1 MPDRLKVAVIGA
13 SGIGQHHARWHHLSG
28 AQVVAFVG
36 TSEASCAKTRAQLQA
51 YFGFDGRAYT
61 DVAHMLAAEQPD
73 VVDVS
78 SPFYLHKEHAI
89 MALESGCHVV
99 CEKPLCWDVD
109 RSLDDILADGQA
121 VVQAAEQA
129 GKLLVMSAQYPAGI
143 SVYRDFYTRVRG
155 AWDKVESLEMEM
167 EVKGRGGPKAREDI
181 WIDVASHPLSLVLGF
196 LPGGEIDWTTVSC
209 AIDERENR
217 ARFEVVTPEGRC
229 DVRFVLRDID
239 EGVPVRQF
247 GVNGFLVNWE
257 GFADEE
263 GIYRARLVHGDE
275 AVICRDFMHILID
288 EFGKHVRGEGG
299 RVVVSGA
306 DALKNLQYQIA
317 LLKQAEW
324 PV

>member
-1 MPDRLKVAVIGA
+1 MSDRLKVAVIGA

-28 AQVVAFVG
+28 SQVVAFVG
-36 TSEASCAKTRAQLQA
+36 TSEESCAKTQAQLQA

-61 DVAHMLAAEQPD
+61 DVAQMLAAEQPD

-78 SPFYLHKEHAI
+78 SPPHWHRAHAI

-109 RSLDDILADGQA
+109 RDLDDILADGRA
-121 VVQAAEQA
+121 VVQATEQA
-129 GKLLVMSAQYPAGI
+129 SRSLVMSAQYPAVI
-143 SVYRDFYTRVRG
+143 PIYRDFYARMRG
-155 AWDKVESLEMEM
+155 AWDAIDSLEMVM
-167 EVKGRGGPKAREDI
+167 ESKGRRGPKVREEI
-181 WIDVASHPLSLVLGF
+181 WIDLAAHPLSLVLGF
-196 LPGGEIDWTTVSC
+196 LPGGEIDWATASC
-209 AIDERENR
+209 AIDERKNR
-217 ARFEVVTPEGRC
+217 ADFEVVTPEGRC

-239 EGVPVRQF
+239 EGVPARQF

-257 GFADEE
+257 GFADDE

-275 AVICRDFMHILID
+275 AVICDDFMHILID

-306 DALKNLQYQIA
+306 DALVNLQYQIA
-317 LLKQAEW
+317 LLKRADGS
-324 PV
+324 V

>member
-28 AQVVAFVG
+28 SRVVAFAG
-36 TSEASCAKTRAQLQA
+36 TSEESCATTRSQLQA

-78 SPFYLHKEHAI
+78 SPFNLHKEHAI
-89 MALESGCHVV
+89 MALENGCHVV

-109 RSLDDILADGQA
+109 RDLDDILADGQA
-121 VVQAAEQA
+121 VVHSAEQV
-129 GKLLVMSAQYPAGI
+129 GKSLVMSAQYPAGI
-143 SVYRDFYTRVRG
+143 SVYRDFYARVRG

-167 EVKGRGGPKAREDI
+167 EVKGRRGPKTREDI

-209 AIDERENR
+209 TIGERENR
-217 ARFEVVTPEGRC
+217 ARFDVITSEGGC

-257 GFADEE
+257 GFADDE

-288 EFGKHVRGEGG
+288 EFGKHIRGEGG

>member
-1 MPDRLKVAVIGA
+1 MSEVLKVAVIGA

-28 AQVVAFVG
+28 ARVVAFVG
-36 TSEASCAKTRAQLQA
+36 TSEESCAKTRAQLQA

-78 SPFYLHKEHAI
+78 SPFHLHRDHAI
-89 MALESGCHVV
+89 MALKSGCHVV
-99 CEKPLCWDVD
+99 CEKPLCWDMD
-109 RSLDDILADGQA
+109 MDLDDILADGRA
-121 VVQAAEQA
+121 VVRTAEQA
-129 GKLLVMSAQYPAGI
+129 GKSLVISAQYPAGVSI
-143 SVYRDFYTRVRG
+143 YRDFYARVRG
-155 AWDKVESLEMEM
+155 TWDRVESLEMEM
-167 EVKGRGGPKAREDI
+167 EVKGRRGPKAREDI
-181 WIDVASHPLSLVLGF
+181 WIDLASHPLSLVLGF
-196 LPGGEIDWTTVSC
+196 LPGGEIDWATASC
-209 AIDERENR
+209 TIDERENR
-217 ARFEVVTPEGRC
+217 ASFDVITPEGRC

-239 EGVPVRQF
+239 VGVPVRQF

-257 GFADEE
+257 GFANDE

-275 AVICRDFMHILID
+275 AVICDDFMHILIG

-299 RVVVSGA
+299 QVVVSGA

-317 LLKQAEW
+317 LLKLADW

>member
-1 MPDRLKVAVIGA
+1 MPDGLKVAVIGA

-28 AQVVAFVG
+28 AQVVAFAG
-36 TSEASCAKTRAQLQA
+36 TSEESCARTRSQLQA

-61 DVAHMLAAEQPD
+61 DVAQMLATEQPD

-78 SPFYLHKEHAI
+78 SPFNLHREHAI

-109 RSLDDILADGQA
+109 RDLDDILADGRA
-121 VVQAAEQA
+121 VVHSAEQA
-129 GKLLVMSAQYPAGI
+129 GKSLVMSAQYPAGI

-155 AWDKVESLEMEM
+155 TWDAIGSLEMEM

-196 LPGGEIDWTTVSC
+196 LPGGEVDWATVSC
-209 AIDERENR
+209 TIGERENC
-217 ARFEVVTPEGRC
+217 AGFEVVTPDGRC

-239 EGVPVRQF
+239 EGIPVRQF

-257 GFADEE
+257 GFADDE
-263 GIYRARLVHGDE
+263 GIYRARLVHEDE

-288 EFGKHVRGEGG
+288 EFGKHVRGEDG
-299 RVVVSGA
+299 RVVVSSA

-317 LLKQAEW
+317 LLKQADR

>member
-1 MPDRLKVAVIGA
+1 MSEVLKVAVIGA
-13 SGIGQHHARWHHLSG
+13 SGIGQHHARWHYLSG
-28 AQVVAFVG
+28 SQVVAFAG
-36 TSEASCAKTRAQLQA
+36 TSEESCAKTRSQLQA

-78 SPFYLHKEHAI
+78 SPFHLHKDHAI

-109 RSLDDILADGQA
+109 RDLDDILADGQA
-121 VVQAAEQA
+121 VVRAAEQA
-129 GKLLVMSAQYPAGI
+129 GKSLVMSAQYPAGI
-143 SVYRDFYTRVRG
+143 SVYRDFYARVRG
-155 AWDKVESLEMEM
+155 AWDAIESLEMEM
-167 EVKGRGGPKAREDI
+167 EVKGRRGPKTREDI

-196 LPGGEIDWTTVSC
+196 LPEGEIDWATASC
-209 AIDERENR
+209 AIGERENC
-217 ARFEVVTPEGRC
+217 ASFEVVTPKGRC

-257 GFADEE
+257 GFADDE
-263 GIYRARLVHGDE
+263 GIYRARLVRGDE
-275 AVICRDFMHILID
+275 AVICDDFMHILID
-288 EFGKHVRGEGG
+288 EFGKHIRGEGG

-306 DALKNLQYQIA
+306 DALKNLQCQIA
-317 LLKQAEW
+317 LLKRADW

>member
-1 MPDRLKVAVIGA
+1 MSDRLKVAVIGA

-28 AQVVAFVG
+28 SQVVAFVG
-36 TSEASCAKTRAQLQA
+36 TSEESCAKTRSQLQA

-61 DVAHMLAAEQPD
+61 DVAQMLAAEQPD

-78 SPFYLHKEHAI
+78 SPFNLHRDHAI

-109 RSLDDILADGQA
+109 RDLDDILSDGQA
-121 VVQAAEQA
+121 VIRAAEQA
-129 GKLLVMSAQYPAGI
+129 GKSLVMSAQYPAGI

-155 AWDKVESLEMEM
+155 TWGAIESLEMEM

-196 LPGGEIDWTTVSC
+196 LPGGEIDWATASC
-209 AIDERENR
+209 AIGERENR
-217 ARFEVVTPEGRC
+217 ARFEVVTPGGRC
-229 DVRFVLRDID
+229 DVRFVLRDVD

-275 AVICRDFMHILID
+275 AVVCDDFMHILID

-306 DALKNLQYQIA
+306 DALVNLQYQIA
-317 LLKQAEW
+317 LLKLADW

>member
-1 MPDRLKVAVIGA
+1 MSEVLKVAVIGA

-28 AQVVAFVG
+28 ARVVAFVG
-36 TSEASCAKTRAQLQA
+36 TSKESCAKTRAQLQA

-61 DVAHMLAAEQPD
+61 DVAHMLTAEQPD

-78 SPFYLHKEHAI
+78 SPFHLHRDHAI

-99 CEKPLCWDVD
+99 CEKPLCWDMD
-109 RSLDDILADGQA
+109 MDLDDILADGRA
-121 VVQAAEQA
+121 VVRTAEQA
-129 GKLLVMSAQYPAGI
+129 GKSLVMSAQYPAGI
-143 SVYRDFYTRVRG
+143 SIYRDFYARVRG
-155 AWDKVESLEMEM
+155 TWDRVESLEMEM
-167 EVKGRGGPKAREDI
+167 EMKGRRGPKAREDI
-181 WIDVASHPLSLVLGF
+181 WIDLASHPLSLVLGF
-196 LPGGEIDWTTVSC
+196 LPEGEIDWATASC
-209 AIDERENR
+209 TIDERENR
-217 ARFEVVTPEGRC
+217 ASFDVITPEGRC

-239 EGVPVRQF
+239 VGVPVRQF

-257 GFADEE
+257 GFADDE

-275 AVICRDFMHILID
+275 AVICDDFMHILIG

-299 RVVVSGA
+299 QVVVSGA

-317 LLKQAEW
+317 LLKLADW

>member
-1 MPDRLKVAVIGA
+1 MSDRLKVAVIGA

-28 AQVVAFVG
+28 SQVVAFVG
-36 TSEASCAKTRAQLQA
+36 TSEESCAKTQSQLQA

-61 DVAHMLAAEQPD
+61 DVAQMLAIEQPD

-78 SPFYLHKEHAI
+78 SPPDLHKEHAM
-89 MALESGCHVV
+89 MALESGCDVV

-109 RSLDDILADGQA
+109 RGLDDILADGQA

-129 GKLLVMSAQYPAGI
+129 GKSLVMSAQYPASI
-143 SVYRDFYTRVRG
+143 PIYRDFYTQVRG
-155 AWDKVESLEMEM
+155 VWDAIESLEMVM
-167 EVKGRGGPKAREDI
+167 ESKGRRGPKAREEI
-181 WIDVASHPLSLVLGF
+181 WIDLASHPLSLVLGF
-196 LPGGEIDWTTVSC
+196 LPEGEIDWATVSC
-209 AIDERENR
+209 AIGERENR
-217 ARFEVVTPEGRC
+217 ANFEVVTPNGRC

-239 EGVPVRQF
+239 EGVPARQF

-263 GIYRARLVHGDE
+263 GIYRARLVYGDE
-275 AVICRDFMHILID
+275 AVMCDDFMHILID

-317 LLKQAEW
+317 LLKRAAI
-324 PV
+324 

>member
-28 AQVVAFVG
+28 SQVVAFVG
-36 TSEASCAKTRAQLQA
+36 TSEESCARTRSQLRA

-61 DVAHMLAAEQPD
+61 DVAQMLAAEQPD

-78 SPFYLHKEHAI
+78 SPFNLHRAHAI
-89 MALESGCHVV
+89 MALKSGCHVV

-109 RSLDDILADGQA
+109 RDLDDILADGQA
-121 VVQAAEQA
+121 VVHSAEQA
-129 GKLLVMSAQYPAGI
+129 GKSLVMSAQYPAGI

-155 AWDKVESLEMEM
+155 TWDAIESLEMEM
-167 EVKGRGGPKAREDI
+167 EVKGRGGPKARDDI

-196 LPGGEIDWTTVSC
+196 LPGGEIDWATASC
-209 AIDERENR
+209 AIGERENR
-217 ARFEVVTPEGRC
+217 ARFEVVTPRGRC

-257 GFADEE
+257 GFADDE

-288 EFGKHVRGEGG
+288 EFGKYVRGEGG

-317 LLKQAEW
+317 LLKQADW

>member
-28 AQVVAFVG
+28 SRVVAFAG
-36 TSEASCAKTRAQLQA
+36 TSEESCATTRSQLQA

-78 SPFYLHKEHAI
+78 SPFNLHKEHAI

-109 RSLDDILADGQA
+109 RDLDDILADGQA
-121 VVQAAEQA
+121 VVHSAEQA
-129 GKLLVMSAQYPAGI
+129 EKSLVMSAQYPAGI
-143 SVYRDFYTRVRG
+143 SVYRDFYARVRG

-167 EVKGRGGPKAREDI
+167 EVKGRRGPKTREDI

-209 AIDERENR
+209 AIGERENR
-217 ARFEVVTPEGRC
+217 ARFDVITSEGRC

-239 EGVPVRQF
+239 EGVPARQF

-257 GFADEE
+257 GFADDE

-317 LLKQAEW
+317 LLKLADW
-324 PV
+324 SV

>member
-1 MPDRLKVAVIGA
+1 MSDRLKVAVIGA

-28 AQVVAFVG
+28 SQVVAFVG
-36 TSEASCAKTRAQLQA
+36 TSEESCAKTRSQLQA

-61 DVAHMLAAEQPD
+61 DVAQMLAIEQPD

-78 SPFYLHKEHAI
+78 SPPDLHKDHAV

-121 VVQAAEQA
+121 VVHAAEQA
-129 GKLLVMSAQYPAGI
+129 GKSLVMSAQYPASI
-143 SVYRDFYTRVRG
+143 PIYRDFYTQVRG
-155 AWDKVESLEMEM
+155 AWDAIESLEMVM
-167 EVKGRGGPKAREDI
+167 ESKGRRGPKAREEI
-181 WIDVASHPLSLVLGF
+181 WIDLASHPLSLVLGF
-196 LPGGEIDWTTVSC
+196 LPEGEIDWATASC
-209 AIDERENR
+209 AIGERENR
-217 ARFEVVTPEGRC
+217 ARFEVITPGGRC

-239 EGVPVRQF
+239 EGVPARQF

-263 GIYRARLVHGDE
+263 GIYRARLVYGDE
-275 AVICRDFMHILID
+275 SVMCDDFMHILID
-288 EFGKHVRGEGG
+288 EFGKHVRSEGG

-317 LLKQAEW
+317 LLKRAAI
-324 PV
+324 

>member
-1 MPDRLKVAVIGA
+1 MSEVSKVAVIGA

-28 AQVVAFVG
+28 ARVVAFAG
-36 TSEASCAKTRAQLQA
+36 TSEESCAKTRAQLQA

-78 SPFYLHKEHAI
+78 SPFHLHRDHAI

-99 CEKPLCWDVD
+99 CEKPLCWDMD
-109 RSLDDILADGQA
+109 RDLDDILADGRA
-121 VVQAAEQA
+121 VVRTAEQA
-129 GKLLVMSAQYPAGI
+129 GKSLVMSAQYPAGI
-143 SVYRDFYTRVRG
+143 SIYRDFYARVRG
-155 AWDKVESLEMEM
+155 MWDRVESLEMEM
-167 EVKGRGGPKAREDI
+167 EVKGRRGPKAREDI
-181 WIDVASHPLSLVLGF
+181 WIDLASHPLSLVLGF
-196 LPGGEIDWTTVSC
+196 LPEGEIDWATASC
-209 AIDERENR
+209 TIDERENR
-217 ARFEVVTPEGRC
+217 ASFDVITPEGRC

-239 EGVPVRQF
+239 VGVPVRQF

-257 GFADEE
+257 GFADDE

-275 AVICRDFMHILID
+275 AVICDDFMHILIG

-299 RVVVSGA
+299 QVVVSGA

-317 LLKQAEW
+317 LLKLADW

>member
-28 AQVVAFVG
+28 ARVVAFVG

-109 RSLDDILADGQA
+109 RDLDDILADGQA

-143 SVYRDFYTRVRG
+143 AIYRDFYTRVRG

-167 EVKGRGGPKAREDI
+167 EVEGARGTKGA
-181 WIDVASHPLSLVLGF
+181 
-196 LPGGEIDWTTVSC
+196 
-209 AIDERENR
+209 
-217 ARFEVVTPEGRC
+217 GRYM
-229 DVRFVLRDID
+229 D
-239 EGVPVRQF
+239 
-247 GVNGFLVNWE
+247 
-257 GFADEE
+257 
-263 GIYRARLVHGDE
+263 
-275 AVICRDFMHILID
+275 
-288 EFGKHVRGEGG
+288 
-299 RVVVSGA
+299 
-306 DALKNLQYQIA
+306 
-317 LLKQAEW
+317 
-324 PV
+324 

>member
-1 MPDRLKVAVIGA
+1 MAP
-13 SGIGQHHARWHHLSG
+13 
-28 AQVVAFVG
+28 FVG
-36 TSEASCAKTRAQLQA
+36 VSGGGICGHFGRIVCKNPIKLQA

-61 DVAHMLAAEQPD
+61 DVAQMLATEQPD

-78 SPFYLHKEHAI
+78 SPPDLHKDHAV

-99 CEKPLCWDVD
+99 CEKPLCWDED

-121 VVQAAEQA
+121 VVHAAEQA
-129 GKLLVMSAQYPAGI
+129 GKSLVMSAQYPASI
-143 SVYRDFYTRVRG
+143 PIYRDFYTQVRG
-155 AWDKVESLEMEM
+155 AWDAIESLEMVM
-167 EVKGRGGPKAREDI
+167 ESKGRRGPKAREEI
-181 WIDVASHPLSLVLGF
+181 WIDLASHPLSLVLGF
-196 LPGGEIDWTTVSC
+196 LPEGEIDWATASC
-209 AIDERENR
+209 AIGERENR
-217 ARFEVVTPEGRC
+217 AGFEVVTPNGRC
-229 DVRFVLRDID
+229 DVRFVLRDVD
-239 EGVPVRQF
+239 EGVPMRQF

-263 GIYRARLVHGDE
+263 GIYRARLVYGDE
-275 AVICRDFMHILID
+275 AVMCDDFMHILID

-317 LLKQAEW
+317 LLKRADW